1 MVRCCVQQFSAVV
14 WCGVLCSFGSGF
26 LSGRLLPLRFSRQT
40 IICDS
45 RPLVYG
51 APSNAAETVFALPH
65 ALTHPRSPRQVAR
78 RWMDGGVAGC
88 GGWRRRLNEA
98 VAEKKRLSTGV
109 KQRPRIGGGRC
120 SEVARH
126 RRPRA
131 VVLKMPLEKSRA
143 LATTPRAWREAAA
156 SCQLSRHYYDDSA
169 TIWFL
174 RFPVMLWLF
183 N

>member
-1 MVRCCVQQFSAVV
+1 MGCGVAVLGFVARRARMRLEERSGQVRPGRWTGRGGSGRTGWQAGDGPSRTEPLPRARCPPDVDARGRWSAVAFNSLAR

-26 LSGRLLPLRFSRQT
+26 LSGRLLQLRFSRQT

-45 RPLVYG
+45 TPLVYG

-98 VAEKKRLSTGV
+98 VAEKKKV
-109 KQRPRIGGGRC
+109 IDGG
-120 SEVARH
+120 
-126 RRPRA
+126 
-131 VVLKMPLEKSRA
+131 
-143 LATTPRAWREAAA
+143 
-156 SCQLSRHYYDDSA
+156 
-169 TIWFL
+169 
-174 RFPVMLWLF
+174 
-183 N
+183 